1 MPKFLISHKSYMKYI
16 ILVWLIN
23 IMGLIHLNIICAT
36 KNSYNNN
43 NKSNNIANIYVVKKL
58 HNRKN
63 ISIKIEESV

>member
-1 MPKFLISHKSYMKYI
+1 
-16 ILVWLIN
+16 
-23 IMGLIHLNIICAT
+23 MGLIHLNIICAT